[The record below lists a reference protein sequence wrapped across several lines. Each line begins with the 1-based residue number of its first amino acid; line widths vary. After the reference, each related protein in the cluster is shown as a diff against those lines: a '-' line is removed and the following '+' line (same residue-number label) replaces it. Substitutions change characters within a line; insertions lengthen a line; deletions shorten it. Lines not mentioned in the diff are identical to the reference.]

1 VRGNPVIYCRL
12 AALVEQ
18 LLGLAVGE
26 RLAPIFESHGHE
38 SQLLGVNC
46 GSMIKAHEAMSRIR
60 QREKNLEPGR
70 EEDLVV
76 WKSR

>member
-1 VRGNPVIYCRL
+1 VRDNPVIYCRL

-18 LLGLAVGE
+18 LLWLAVGE

-38 SQLLGVNC
+38 SQLLGVDC
-46 GSMIKAHEAMSRIR
+46 GSMIKAHETMSRIQ
-60 QREKNLEPGR
+60 QRGKNLEPGR
-70 EEDLVV
+70 EDLVV